1 LLSLFF
7 GNRPWIWKF
16 VTIVIPG
23 FYKVSHLT
31 QLNMGVR
38 QKNVLVFERPVQHR
52 NSVWNILCEWR
63 IMDFEIEWNCD
74 IMSYSRQSLYCIN
87 NSISL
92 FMHLMVAE
100 TCNRQLHETYKYKM
114 YKKNTGWEEKVIIK

>member
-1 LLSLFF
+1 
-7 GNRPWIWKF
+7 
-16 VTIVIPG
+16 
-23 FYKVSHLT
+23 
-31 QLNMGVR
+31 
-38 QKNVLVFERPVQHR
+38 
-52 NSVWNILCEWR
+52 
-63 IMDFEIEWNCD
+63 MDLEIECNCD

-114 YKKNTGWEEKVIIK
+114 YQKNTGWEEKVIIK

>member
-1 LLSLFF
+1 
-7 GNRPWIWKF
+7 
-16 VTIVIPG
+16 
-23 FYKVSHLT
+23 
-31 QLNMGVR
+31 
-38 QKNVLVFERPVQHR
+38 
-52 NSVWNILCEWR
+52 
-63 IMDFEIEWNCD
+63 MDLEIECNCD

-114 YKKNTGWEEKVIIK
+114 YQKNTG